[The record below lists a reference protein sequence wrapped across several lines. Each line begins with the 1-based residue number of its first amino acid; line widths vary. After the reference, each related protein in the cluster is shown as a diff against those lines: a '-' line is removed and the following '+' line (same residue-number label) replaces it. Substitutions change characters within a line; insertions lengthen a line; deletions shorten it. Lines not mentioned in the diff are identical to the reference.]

1 MTSPVWQQLSLQ
13 RGFMKGFFFC
23 LFALIL
29 PFMHF
34 ALILPFMHPS
44 DRAAG

>member
-13 RGFMKGFFFC
+13 CGFMKGFF

-29 PFMHF
+29 PFMHT
-34 ALILPFMHPS
+34 S